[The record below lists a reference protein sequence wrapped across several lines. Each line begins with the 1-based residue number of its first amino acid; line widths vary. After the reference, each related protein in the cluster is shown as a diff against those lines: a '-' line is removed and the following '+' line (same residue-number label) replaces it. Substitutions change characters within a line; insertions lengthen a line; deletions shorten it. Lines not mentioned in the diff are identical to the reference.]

1 MIGEMFD
8 TILLYASI
16 MMVAILIVSVIIWFI
31 DDCTKAINYLLH
43 EFEMWRKKRNK
54 KERLKKE
61 MMSHHAE

>member
-8 TILLYASI
+8 TILLYASM
-16 MMVAILIVSVIIWFI
+16 MMVAILIVSAIIWFI
-31 DDCTKAINYLLH
+31 DDCTKAVKYLLH

-54 KERLKKE
+54 KERFKKE